1 MYKLLCLQMLLVGKR
16 TQHKSS
22 LKLIH
27 FPAFNKKQ
35 KKNTF
40 NIINEIENR
49 IFTTLKQ
56 LVV

>member
-16 TQHKSS
+16 TQCKSS
-22 LKLIH
+22 LNLIH

-35 KKNTF
+35 TKTF
-40 NIINEIENR
+40 NFINEIENR
-49 IFTTLKQ
+49 IFTILKQ